1 MDTLGLWN
9 ATKLLAQLETKDLW
23 LHSFAASFCNVTIN
37 GSLIKVFIIFNIFW
51 LIYDFSTKRHQILLK
66 GQKKSW
72 VAALW
77 KWCSW
82 NEAKRECITASL
94 RIPLHPDDSH
104 RAKGAQEAG
113 HRVELCC
120 SKISKPSNYLGETVE
135 KILYLRPGYSHW
147 AKGVQEA
154 GHGGEIVCSKILMD
168 LKLLGGKS

>member
-66 GQKKSW
+66 GQKNSW

-104 RAKGAQEAG
+104 RAKGVQEAG
-113 HRVELCC
+113 HREEICC
-120 SKISKPSNYLGETVE
+120 SKTSKPSYMGKTVE
-135 KILYLRPGYSHW
+135 KILYLRPDYSNW
-147 AKGVQEA
+147 AKGFKRPVT
-154 GHGGEIVCSKILMD
+154 GE
-168 LKLLGGKS
+168 KLFVPKF